1 MLCKGEMVGFVDEF
15 REIIDDRLQQIDCWR
30 DRLKNT
36 THSNSDRLLEI
47 DCWGDRLEITTHG
60 NSDRHYGEEY

>member
-1 MLCKGEMVGFVDEF
+1 MVGFVDEF

-47 DCWGDRLEITTHG
+47 DCWGDRIQSQG
-60 NSDRHYGEEY
+60 VK